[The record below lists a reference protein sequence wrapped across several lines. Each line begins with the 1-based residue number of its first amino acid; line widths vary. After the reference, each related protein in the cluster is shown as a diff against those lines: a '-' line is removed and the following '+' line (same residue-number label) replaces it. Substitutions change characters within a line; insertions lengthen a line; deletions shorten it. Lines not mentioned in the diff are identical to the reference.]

1 MWTAPVPISK
11 STFTV
16 SSLPKTT
23 FEVLSKNGCLHNT
36 PSNCEPLNVLIILYS
51 SIPAFFITWS
61 TSSFAIT
68 NFSLFASTT
77 AYINSLSTVIPM
89 LPGNVHGVVVQ
100 ITIDVS
106 FVITPFPSTTGN
118 FTNIDVALLSLYSIS
133 ASANAVSHSVHQN
146 TGFNPL

>member
-1 MWTAPVPISK
+1 M
-11 STFTV
+11 
-16 SSLPKTT
+16 
-23 FEVLSKNGCLHNT
+23 HNT